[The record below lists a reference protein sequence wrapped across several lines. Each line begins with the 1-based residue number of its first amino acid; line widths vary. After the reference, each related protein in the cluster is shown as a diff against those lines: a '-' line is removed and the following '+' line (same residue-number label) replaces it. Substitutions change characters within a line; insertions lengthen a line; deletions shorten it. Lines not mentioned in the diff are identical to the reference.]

1 MSFLNRDISWLSFNY
16 RVLQEAKDLN
26 VPVVERIRFQGIYS
40 SNLDEFFRV
49 RIATIKAIMRSSKKV
64 KKELDYSVEM
74 LHKQL
79 MATIHL
85 QQLEFEEIF
94 KLNINDLAKNNVLL
108 LNQNKLTALDK
119 EFISTLY
126 EYKISMYLQPL
137 VLHKQKIRPFL
148 VNASLYLAI
157 DLQNKN
163 GAQRLG
169 LVRIPSQ
176 EMGRFI
182 ELPTAPDMP
191 KSVLFLDDAIR
202 AMLPTIFP
210 GFTVKAA
217 YSFKLTRDQELYLG
231 DEFSGDLISKI
242 KTGLQKRNVGLPTRF
257 IYDRKIPSR
266 LLTELCQTIGIQE
279 TELIEEGQYH
289 NNSDLLKF
297 PNVGAANTVYKP
309 LPPLNHSSLS
319 LSQPLLPFIQNNDL
333 LLQYPYQSYNYVINF
348 FKEAVENTEVREIW
362 ITQYRVARNSIIMK
376 LLIDAVK
383 KGKKVNVFIEIKA
396 RFDEEQNL
404 LWAQELT
411 DAGVKVTFSLPGI
424 KVHCK
429 LALIRRT
436 VNRKQAYSVYI
447 STGNFNEST
456 SKIYSDFGLFTSDE
470 RYTSEVRQVFTYLGT
485 GKRPT
490 LFKHLLIG
498 QFGLFEKLQTLIQNE
513 QKFAEQGQ
521 SAQIILKINSIEEEN
536 IINNLYEASQA
547 GVDIK
552 IIVRGICCLKPGLPE
567 ISENIKAISIIDRFL
582 EHARIF
588 VFNNNGNRLIYLSS
602 ADIMERNLH
611 RRIECA
617 FPIYNPLHQ
626 KEIMDYLDIQL
637 NDNAKARIIDYTNQ
651 NQRQITTSLERFESQ
666 HETYQ
671 YYKNKLSN

>member
-1 MSFLNRDISWLSFNY
+1 
-16 RVLQEAKDLN
+16 
-26 VPVVERIRFQGIYS
+26 
-40 SNLDEFFRV
+40 
-49 RIATIKAIMRSSKKV
+49 
-64 KKELDYSVEM
+64 
-74 LHKQL
+74 
-79 MATIHL
+79 
-85 QQLEFEEIF
+85 
-94 KLNINDLAKNNVLL
+94 
-108 LNQNKLTALDK
+108 
-119 EFISTLY
+119 
-126 EYKISMYLQPL
+126 
-137 VLHKQKIRPFL
+137 
-148 VNASLYLAI
+148 
-157 DLQNKN
+157 
-163 GAQRLG
+163 
-169 LVRIPSQ
+169 
-176 EMGRFI
+176 
-182 ELPTAPDMP
+182 
-191 KSVLFLDDAIR
+191 
-202 AMLPTIFP
+202 
-210 GFTVKAA
+210 
-217 YSFKLTRDQELYLG
+217 
-231 DEFSGDLISKI
+231 
-242 KTGLQKRNVGLPTRF
+242 
-257 IYDRKIPSR
+257 
-266 LLTELCQTIGIQE
+266 
-279 TELIEEGQYH
+279 LIEEGQYH

-319 LSQPLLPFIQNNDL
+319 LSQPLLPFIQHNDL
-333 LLQYPYQSYNYVINF
+333 LLQYPYQSYDYVLNF
-348 FKEAVENTEVREIW
+348 FREAVENTEVREIW
-362 ITQYRVARNSIIMK
+362 ITQYRVARNSAIMK

-411 DAGVKVTFSLPGI
+411 DAGVNVTFSLPGI

-436 VNRKQAYSVYI
+436 VNRKQHYSVYI

-490 LFKHLLIG
+490 AFKHLLIG

-588 VFNNNGNRLIYLSS
+588 VFSNNGNRLIYLSS

-626 KEIMDYLDIQL
+626 QEIMDYLDIQL

-666 HETYQ
+666 YETYQ
-671 YYKNKLSN
+671 YYKNKLST

>member
-148 VNASLYLAI
+148 VNASLYLAV

-182 ELPTAPDMP
+182 ELPTAHDMP

-436 VNRKQAYSVYI
+436 VNRKQYYSVYI

-536 IINNLYEASQA
+536 IINDLYEASQA